1 MRHKG
6 QVVLLC
12 SLGLLASGPT
22 AKVALAQRGSSIA
35 ESERERTMTPW
46 EQRVRVTVGKI
57 SLEIPAVL
65 VKSGHAIDSAAAMF
79 EGNGLSVTVD
89 EGPFASRLD
98 SYAGR
103 PGVKEDIREI
113 GGVKS
118 RVVFFRDPD
127 AHVNTLAI
135 HVPAPRLMTVVI
147 RADAS
152 VPEEIPRRILDSLQP
167 LD

>member
-6 QVVLLC
+6 PVVLLC
-12 SLGLLASGPT
+12 SLGLLASSPT
-22 AKVALAQRGSSIA
+22 AKVALAQRGSRIA

-103 PGVKEDIREI
+103 PGVTEDFKRSA
-113 GGVKS
+113 G
-118 RVVFFRDPD
+118 
-127 AHVNTLAI
+127 
-135 HVPAPRLMTVVI
+135 
-147 RADAS
+147 
-152 VPEEIPRRILDSLQP
+152 
-167 LD
+167 

>member
-1 MRHKG
+1 MKHKG
-6 QVVLLC
+6 RVVLLC
-12 SLGLLASGPT
+12 SLGLIALSPAT
-22 AKVALAQRGSSIA
+22 TVAVAQGGSSVT
-35 ESERERTMTPW
+35 ERERERTMSPW
-46 EQRVRVTVGKI
+46 EQKVRVTVNKI
-57 SLEIPAVL
+57 SLELPAVL
-65 VKSGHAIDSAAAMF
+65 VKSGHAIDSAAATF

-89 EGPFASRLD
+89 QGPFASRLE

-103 PGVKEDIREI
+103 HGVKEDVREI

-127 AHVNTLAI
+127 AHMNTLAI
-135 HVPAPRLMTVVI
+135 HVPAPRSITVVI

-152 VPEEIPRRILDSLQP
+152 VPEELPRRILDSLQL